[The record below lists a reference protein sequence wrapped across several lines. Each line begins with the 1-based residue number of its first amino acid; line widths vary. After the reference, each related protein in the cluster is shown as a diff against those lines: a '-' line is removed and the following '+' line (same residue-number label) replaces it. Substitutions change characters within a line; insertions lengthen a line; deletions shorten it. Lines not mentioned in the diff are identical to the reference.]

1 MNGMQIVIAV
11 GVPDK
16 RLYEEVCI
24 CYVTDSGNDISP
36 NDVKKF
42 CMENF
47 IGRDALD
54 GLGEM
59 PKYFLRF
66 HSLPKLSN
74 GKINKRQ
81 LSIDAIQLLGLNDEM
96 EA

>member
-16 RLYEEVCI
+16 RLYEEVCV
-24 CYVTDSGNDISP
+24 CYVTDSEKDVSP
-36 NDVKKF
+36 TDVEEF

-47 IGRDALD
+47 IGHDAID

-66 HSLPKLSN
+66 YTLPKLSN

-81 LSIDAIQLLGLNDEM
+81 LRIDAIKQLGLEDQM
-96 EA
+96 EN